1 MKERLR
7 FMKATTTSSK
17 SQLIKIPKG
26 KNTQNRKGNF
36 FRGNSGEIF
45 QTDKR
50 LESTDSEVSIQ
61 EDLKC
66 RQMDLDI
73 RS

>member
-7 FMKATTTSSK
+7 FMKATITSSK
-17 SQLIKIPKG
+17 SQLIKIPEG
-26 KNTQNRKGNF
+26 RNTHNRKGNF
-36 FRGNSGEIF
+36 FRGNSREIF